1 MIGGAEPGFCK
12 IEPFIITLF
21 YSKMFQQIESGFV
34 GRERYYV
41 KTREGIII
49 ELIFSMPAQS
59 STGLW
64 FDHPRKPYGYLLHL
78 HQIKIYKYISKE
90 EYYAKL
96 KEKYDN
102 KCLNIVLKNLVNE
115 HFEW

>member
-1 MIGGAEPGFCK
+1 
-12 IEPFIITLF
+12 
-21 YSKMFQQIESGFV
+21 MFQQIESGFV

-41 KTREGIII
+41 KIREGIMLD
-49 ELIFSMPAQS
+49 LIFSVRAHS

-64 FDHPRKPYGYLLHL
+64 FDDPHKPYGYLLHL
-78 HQIKIYKYISKE
+78 HQIKIYKYISKQ

-102 KCLNIVLKNLVNE
+102 KCLNIVLKRIVNE
-115 HFEW
+115 TFEWL